1 MLYSNE
7 QTRIKTEIYI
17 VNRSKSIPP
26 PQISANVLQAQSF
39 DVEQHMAISTP
50 KLYTQRKIQIGLF
63 VIVILFNMIIPF
75 SPKTV

>member
-39 DVEQHMAISTP
+39 DVE
-50 KLYTQRKIQIGLF
+50 LF
-63 VIVILFNMIIPF
+63 QLPNSIPRERF
-75 SPKTV
+75 K

>member
-26 PQISANVLQAQSF
+26 QISPNVLQAQSF